1 MVRWWNIIAEVVAYE
16 ETEKHEIGR
25 KPACLN
31 FEKPQGESGAHAGYA
46 EVQQL
51 HGPFDSSANILT
63 HERMPHTVEWH
74 EPRVKGKGVAE
85 GHDAVRALRL
95 GSVVLVRAKTEGV
108 ELEAGRP
115 LERLRVVG

>member
-51 HGPFDSSANILT
+51 HGPLIRARIFSPTSVCHIRSSGTNP
-63 HERMPHTVEWH
+63 ESKVKES
-74 EPRVKGKGVAE
+74 PRATMRYVPSGLARSYSC
-85 GHDAVRALRL
+85 VR
-95 GSVVLVRAKTEGV
+95 KPK
-108 ELEAGRP
+108 ELSLKPADPWNGC
-115 LERLRVVG
+115 GW